1 MRAAVWYGKK
11 DVRVEERKS
20 KDLKDNEVKVKVAW
34 AGICGTDLHEYLE
47 GPIFISTDK
56 PDPFLGQKAPVTL
69 GHEFAGIVDDIGSKV
84 TKFNKG
90 DRVVINPTVSNHEKE
105 ENIDLYDGYSFI
117 GLGSDGGFAEF
128 TNVPE
133 ENVYELPDNVSDKEG
148 ALVEPTA
155 VAVQAIK
162 EGEVLFGDTVAI
174 FGAGPIGLLTII
186 AAKAADASKIFVF
199 DLSEE
204 RLNKAKAVGATHTI
218 NSRESDPSDIIS
230 KYTDNGVD
238 VSFEIAG
245 VAQTLKSA
253 IDVTKARGIVVI
265 VSIFGH
271 PIEWNPMQLTNTGV
285 KLTSTIA
292 YTPTTFQQTID
303 LINEGNLKVKDV
315 ITDEIELNDIVESG
329 FEQLVNDKSQSKIL
343 VKL

>member
-186 AAKAADASKIFVF
+186 AAKAAGASKIFVF

-245 VAQTLKSA
+245 VVQTLKSA